1 MHVPKRL
8 VVTLTTYEQVVKQL
22 REHGAMTSV
31 QLGQLMNW
39 PAAKVANGLRYARDY
54 GLVLPPPGSKRPAR
68 DRVYTAAHVPGW
80 PLSAPDTAAK
90 RARDYSETFPPP
102 NLSNLT

>member
-1 MHVPKRL
+1 MHLPKRL

-31 QLGQLMNW
+31 QLAKRLNW
-39 PAAKVANGLRYARDY
+39 SRNRTAGGIDRGRELGLIT
-54 GLVLPPPGSKRPAR
+54 PPPSTGKRY
-68 DRVYTAAHVPGW
+68 RVYAAAEVPGW
-80 PLSAPDTAAK
+80 PLPAPDTVAK
-90 RARDYSETFPPP
+90 RTRDYSETFPPP